1 MLKEIAEKYSQDE
14 VSVHVV
20 WLPMVSGD
28 DERAA
33 RSTGRM
39 YAAHPVHQYYDGQR
53 SVGLSYRREVF
64 TNCLNDALSVMPQDH
79 PLYAELNEWAST
91 PRGIGPLWDA
101 VLFYP
106 PGIEW
111 DDHIPRPAAWSKQ
124 VAFFEGGTGDITG
137 TFFRYDCKSPPVDSD
152 WNVEVRRGLRAVQ
165 TVDGATQNSSL
176 RIELLSFPG
185 CPNTP
190 KIRENL
196 HAALASLGIEAKVVD
211 VNLEGLKTG
220 DARRGWGAP
229 TILVNGSELMGLPR
243 PTSKT
248 LSCRVYSDGIPSADQ
263 IARRIQPVIEKVQD
277 GGLKISPATSTAT
290 EQADPN
296 RQIVLAVGGFT

>member
-1 MLKEIAEKYSQDE
+1 VLKEIAEKYSQDE

-91 PRGIGPLWDA
+91 PRGNGPLWDA

-111 DDHIPRPAAWSKQ
+111 DDHMPRPAAWSKQ
-124 VAFFEGGTGDITG
+124 VAFFEGATGDVTG
-137 TFFRYDCKSPPVDSD
+137 TFFRDDCKAPPVDSD
-152 WNVEVRRGLRAVQ
+152 WNVEVQRGLRAVK
-165 TVDGATQNSSL
+165 TNDKSSRNSGP
-176 RIELLSFPG
+176 RIELLSFPS

-190 KIRENL
+190 KIRGNL
-196 HAALASLGIEAKVVD
+196 HRALVSLGIEAKVAEI
-211 VNLEGLKTG
+211 NLESLTPS
-220 DARRGWGAP
+220 DVRRGWGAP
-229 TILVNGSELMGLPR
+229 TILVNGSDLLGTAPPASR
-243 PTSKT
+243 T

-263 IARRIQPVIEKVQD
+263 IARRLQSAIGP
-277 GGLKISPATSTAT
+277 TAC
-290 EQADPN
+290 
-296 RQIVLAVGGFT
+296 RRV